1 MGIGTAETIETG
13 VKIGAET
20 EAKTEVETTTSQIEA
35 WTNTEK
41 VVTTT
46 RGETTEINETVAWT
60 TIATEIGACHRQR
73 QIDQQGA
80 TKADGMT
87 TIVQ

>member
-46 RGETTEINETVAWT
+46 RGAIVGETTEINETVA
-60 TIATEIGACHRQR
+60 
-73 QIDQQGA
+73 
-80 TKADGMT
+80 
-87 TIVQ
+87 